1 MRRSLVLTSEHAG
14 HAFRRTLPASALEL
28 TAEEMAGPPS
38 RHWFA
43 AEEVSL
49 FLLSFTAFFLAISAF
64 IF

>member
-1 MRRSLVLTSEHAG
+1 MRRALVLTNENAGHSFRRSL
-14 HAFRRTLPASALEL
+14 PAKALEV
-28 TAEEMAGPPS
+28 TAEELAGPPS

>member
-1 MRRSLVLTSEHAG
+1 MRRSLVLTSEDAG
-14 HAFRRTLPASALEL
+14 HPFRRTLPPTAYKL
-28 TAEEMAGPPS
+28 TASELAAPS

-43 AEEVSL
+43 AEEVSM